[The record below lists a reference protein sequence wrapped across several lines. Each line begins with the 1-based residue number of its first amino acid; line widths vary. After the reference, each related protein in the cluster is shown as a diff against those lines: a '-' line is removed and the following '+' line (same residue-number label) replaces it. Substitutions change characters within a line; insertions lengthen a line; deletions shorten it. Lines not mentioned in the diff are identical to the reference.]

1 MSPLIPA
8 SRRTLT
14 GRCLL
19 CFPGVSGV
27 GRSYVKID
35 DVDERVGRRSRVVP
49 SKAFEVALDSSTVR
63 KAESSG
69 S

>member
-1 MSPLIPA
+1 
-8 SRRTLT
+8 
-14 GRCLL
+14 
-19 CFPGVSGV
+19 
-27 GRSYVKID
+27 VKID

-49 SKAFEVALDSSTVR
+49 SKAFEVAFDSSTVR